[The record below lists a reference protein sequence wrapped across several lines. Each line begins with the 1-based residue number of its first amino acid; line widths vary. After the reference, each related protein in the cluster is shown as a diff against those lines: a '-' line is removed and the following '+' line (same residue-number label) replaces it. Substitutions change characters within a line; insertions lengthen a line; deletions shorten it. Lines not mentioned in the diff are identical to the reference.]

1 MRKLII
7 DKFGPVE
14 HSEIEIKKVN
24 LFIGKQSIGKS
35 TIAKLITILT
45 DHINLIML
53 IDGGH
58 NAWRMLLDE
67 YSLSAYLVNQNYRI
81 EYYVAENQYELQMN
95 IDRNKLS
102 VDGKVK
108 GKKVDNRILA
118 NAVFI
123 SKPIFHNDELVK
135 QLLHMRLKDGESLK
149 KTVELMKDSLYIPA
163 ERNVVSVVSKLQAAI
178 MLSDSIVPKTL
189 LRFILELNNA
199 RESQAKWDVPLLDI
213 SYVWENNEDYFVMD
227 GRKSKMPLR
236 VASSGIQSLLP
247 LYIVLKYALAKKE
260 YSSYVI
266 EEPECNLFPDKQIA
280 LLNFLVKAV
289 DNELMTLTIT
299 THSPYLL
306 SAMNNYLF
314 AGELIKKYA
323 VKAKDAIK
331 DRLGE
336 YPAINAEELSVYSLG
351 DDINPNKVYCESIL
365 DEKSGMIS
373 ANSLDGISVMMGNDF
388 DKLDEISF
396 ELNSDTDA

>member
-1 MRKLII
+1 
-7 DKFGPVE
+7 
-14 HSEIEIKKVN
+14 
-24 LFIGKQSIGKS
+24 
-35 TIAKLITILT
+35 
-45 DHINLIML
+45 
-53 IDGGH
+53 
-58 NAWRMLLDE
+58 
-67 YSLSAYLVNQNYRI
+67 
-81 EYYVAENQYELQMN
+81 
-95 IDRNKLS
+95 
-102 VDGKVK
+102 
-108 GKKVDNRILA
+108 
-118 NAVFI
+118 
-123 SKPIFHNDELVK
+123 
-135 QLLHMRLKDGESLK
+135 
-149 KTVELMKDSLYIPA
+149 
-163 ERNVVSVVSKLQAAI
+163 
-178 MLSDSIVPKTL
+178 
-189 LRFILELNNA
+189 
-199 RESQAKWDVPLLDI
+199 
-213 SYVWENNEDYFVMD
+213 
-227 GRKSKMPLR
+227 MPLR